1 VGGNTDNKKASARN
15 SARFEFFCTKCQ
27 QKIILNDNSNF
38 IDAILKHYRHLH
50 TSYDRERRKISKWL
64 SRQDVLNATGGRFE
78 SFGELLSYYLKH
90 KKVFNESER
99 KHFTSLL
106 KDLRNLGT
114 EKARKHYNV
123 IALFLAS
130 KDLKMFYLTN

>member
-1 VGGNTDNKKASARN
+1 MNNKKVNAGNGTRL
-15 SARFEFFCTKCQ
+15 EFFCTKCQ
-27 QKIILNDNSNF
+27 QRIILNGNSNT

-64 SRQDVLNATGGRFE
+64 SRQDVLNVTGGRFE

-99 KHFTSLL
+99 KYFMSLL
-106 KDLRNLGT
+106 QDLRNLGT

-130 KDLKMFYLTN
+130 RDLRMSYLTN